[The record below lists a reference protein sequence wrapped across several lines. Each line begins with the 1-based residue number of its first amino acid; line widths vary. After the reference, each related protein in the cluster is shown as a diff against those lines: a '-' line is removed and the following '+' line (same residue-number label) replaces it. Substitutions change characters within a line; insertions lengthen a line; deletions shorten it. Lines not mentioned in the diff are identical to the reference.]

1 MDDEIDEL
9 FALPPAEFT
18 AARNALVKRL
28 RAEKRREEADAV
40 KALRRPTVAAWAVNQ
55 VARSNAAAVERLIEA
70 GGAVAA
76 AQRRALSGVRD
87 AGLREAS
94 AQRRERADELWKL
107 AADVLRDAGV
117 DPQPH
122 RPTVSATLEAASLDP
137 EAAELVRRGRLSQD
151 LPAPSGFGEVFGF
164 SVVDAENEPA
174 EAGETAPADAT
185 KDGDAGKA
193 RARAEQQLAE
203 AVQHVKRAERR
214 VQELQER
221 AADARRAAVRTAAE
235 AERLERRAAQVRAS
249 ADEENA
255 TADDLAAEAQRAEQT
270 VAELQAEADAL
281 RDFLGTSS

>member
-28 RAEKRREEADAV
+28 RAEKRREEAETV

-55 VARSNAAAVERLIEA
+55 VARSDAAAVARLIEA

-87 AGLREAS
+87 TGLRKAS
-94 AQRRERADELWKL
+94 GERRQRVDELWQL
-107 AADVLRDAGV
+107 AAAILRDAGV

-122 RPTVSATLEAASLDP
+122 RPAVSATLEAASLDP

-151 LPAPSGFGEVFGF
+151 VPAPSGFGDVFGF
-164 SVVDAENEPA
+164 SVVDAEH
-174 EAGETAPADAT
+174 EAAQGDETAPAD
-185 KDGDAGKA
+185 DARAEASKA
-193 RARAEQQLAE
+193 RARAEQQLTE
-203 AVQHVKRAERR
+203 AAQHVKRAQRR
-214 VQELQER
+214 VQDLQER
-221 AADARRAAVRTAAE
+221 AAEARRSAVRTAAE

-255 TADDLAAEAQRAEQT
+255 AADELAAEATRAEQT

-281 RDFLGTSS
+281 RESLDASS